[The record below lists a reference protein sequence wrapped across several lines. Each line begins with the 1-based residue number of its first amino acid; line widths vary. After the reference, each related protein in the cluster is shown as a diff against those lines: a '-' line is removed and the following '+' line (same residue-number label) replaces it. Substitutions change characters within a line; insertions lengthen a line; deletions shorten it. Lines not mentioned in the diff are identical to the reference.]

1 MAAGLRVNLL
11 RPSPRPMADMNQ
23 RIVAAGH
30 AAALWNVIVKLA
42 EVAEDTAPRCISTQ
56 NGKNIIKFH

>member
-1 MAAGLRVNLL
+1 MAAGLRVILL
-11 RPSPRPMADMNQ
+11 RLSSRSMADMNQ

-42 EVAEDTAPRCISTQ
+42 EVAKTPPRDVFQ
-56 NGKNIIKFH
+56 PKR